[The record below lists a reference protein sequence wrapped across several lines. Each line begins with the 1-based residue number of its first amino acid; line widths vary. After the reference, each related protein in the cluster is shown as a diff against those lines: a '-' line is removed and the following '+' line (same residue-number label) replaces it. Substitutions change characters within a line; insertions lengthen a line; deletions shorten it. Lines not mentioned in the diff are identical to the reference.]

1 MSKSKKNEL
10 DENMFED
17 LGGDD
22 NAPFPSDEYNSSNF
36 DDYSEKVS
44 APLSNNSY
52 DYGDNE
58 VDSDNS
64 RWELDPDDVF
74 NRIEH
79 LLRSER
85 ISRDGSKWMKVP
97 NVPPLLSERGIF
109 IVMRECN
116 TIINKNSVLGNITR
130 DDLKLL
136 MRRKIRNIK
145 NVLGFYYKEF
155 CIDKY
160 NLDSIL
166 NLIEEQ
172 VYMFLTR
179 PVDGIERRMRKD
191 KYKVSENIST
201 NDGFFPSLFSKSSR
215 GRGGMNL

>member
-1 MSKSKKNEL
+1 MSKKKQNEDI
-10 DENMFED
+10 DETIFDETNGDYTSSLSED
-17 LGGDD
+17 
-22 NAPFPSDEYNSSNF
+22 YNSPNM
-36 DDYSEKVS
+36 DDYSS
-44 APLSNNSY
+44 NTNTGQSNNFDS
-52 DYGDNE
+52 YGDNE
-58 VDSDNS
+58 VESDNS

-85 ISRDGSKWMKVP
+85 ISRDGSKWIKVQK
-97 NVPPLLSERGIF
+97 VPPLLNERGIF

-116 TIINKNSVLGNITR
+116 TVINKNSVLGNITR

-136 MRRKIRNIK
+136 MKRKIK
-145 NVLGFYYKEF
+145 NLIYVLAFYHKEF
-155 CIDKY
+155 AIDKY

-191 KYKVSENIST
+191 KYKVSENISN
-201 NDGFFPSLFSKSSR
+201 NDGFLPNLFGKNK
-215 GRGGMNL
+215 GRGMNL